1 MRHQPRTTGR
11 AVLPTIYRLGERRLA
26 MFSTYAQFG
35 AAEEVALADMKIELM
50 FPADAEVAAFLT
62 ELATG

>member
-1 MRHQPRTTGR
+1 
-11 AVLPTIYRLGERRLA
+11 

-50 FPADAEVAAFLT
+50 FPADAEAAGFLT
-62 ELATG
+62 ELASG